1 MIVDSFTFD
10 VSAGI
15 TTDDAHRV
23 TSLSGW
29 YLGAM
34 YQDDKLNRL
43 GIGRFLREILD
54 ILHPAVHNVS
64 TSSSPRF
71 IIYSGHDATV
81 CNS

>member
-1 MIVDSFTFD
+1 MIDYYTFD
-10 VSAGI
+10 ACAGI

-23 TSLSGW
+23 SSLAGW

-43 GIGRFLREILD
+43 GIGRFLREIID
-54 ILHPAVHNVS
+54 MLHPAVQNDS
-64 TSSSPRF
+64 ASSPPSF